1 MQSDESLRDELL
13 AEVEAVAPILAEHA
27 PQSEKL
33 GRLNEPTVEALR
45 KTRLLAFACP
55 RELGGYEADPI
66 TAMEVLEAVT
76 RIDASAG
83 WTLGILALTSA
94 IAGAF
99 LPVKTAQR
107 IFANGVP
114 PMAGMIGPKGK
125 AEPVDGGYRVTGRW
139 AFGSGIHHADWVI
152 AGAFLPGQPL
162 PTSPRG
168 AGIRMVLLPRGQ
180 VVIHDNWQVAGLKA
194 SGSCDYSIE
203 NVFVPDEMTFPFMDA
218 GLGKAVTG
226 GASLRLGLPA
236 LVIPFHIAIALG
248 IARRALD
255 GIIEQAGEKG
265 RGSPPSPLS
274 THPHFQFGLGKAE
287 LQLASAR
294 ALAFQ
299 VLSRVWTEARAGRVP
314 PPSMQAEAR
323 AAAVY
328 ITEVAQQVT
337 TVAFQSAGGGVLFD
351 TNPLQRCF
359 RDVHAAGQHF
369 MVSQSAYRALGQF
382 KLAQPDA
389 NPML

>member
-13 AEVEAVAPILAEHA
+13 AEVEAVAPILTEHA
-27 PQSEKL
+27 LHSEKL
-33 GRLNEPTVEALR
+33 GRLDEPTVEGLR
-45 KTRLLAFACP
+45 KTRLLRFACP
-55 RELGGYEADPI
+55 RDLGGDEADPVI
-66 TAMEVLEAVT
+66 VMEILEAVT
-76 RIDASAG
+76 RIDGSAG

-94 IAGAF
+94 MAGAF
-99 LPVKTAQR
+99 LPVKTAQQ
-107 IFANGVP
+107 IFAKGVP
-114 PMAGMIGPKGK
+114 PMAGMIGPRGK

-152 AGAFLPGQPL
+152 AGALLSGQPL
-162 PTSPRG
+162 P
-168 AGIRMVLLPRGQ
+168 AGIRMVLLPQGQ
-180 VVIHDNWQVAGLKA
+180 VVIHDNWQVAGLKG

-218 GLGKAVTG
+218 ILGNAVTG
-226 GASLRLGLPA
+226 GAALRLGLPA
-236 LVIPFHIAIALG
+236 FVAGFHMAIALG

-255 GIIEQAGEKG
+255 EITEQAVEKG
-265 RGSPPSPLS
+265 RGSPPSPLP
-274 THPHFQFGLGKAE
+274 THPHFQFALGKAE

-294 ALAFQ
+294 ALALQ
-299 VLSRVWTEARAGRVP
+299 VLSSAWTEARAGRVP
-314 PPSMQAEAR
+314 PPAMQAEAR

-328 ITEVAQQVT
+328 ITEVAQRVT
-337 TVAFQSAGGGVLFD
+337 TVAFQSAGGGALFD

-369 MVSQSAYRALGQF
+369 VVSQSAHRALGQF

>member
-1 MQSDESLRDELL
+1 MESDESLRDELL
-13 AEVEAVAPILAEHA
+13 AEVEAIAPILTEHA
-27 PQSEKL
+27 PESEKL
-33 GRLNEPTVEALR
+33 GRLDESSVEALR
-45 KTRLLAFACP
+45 KTRLLCFGCP
-55 RELGGYEADPI
+55 RELGGYEADPV
-66 TAMEVLEAVT
+66 TTMEVLEAVT
-76 RIDASAG
+76 RVDGSAG
-83 WTLGILALTSA
+83 WTLGILAITSA
-94 IAGAF
+94 FAGAF

-107 IFANGVP
+107 IFAKGVP
-114 PMAGMIGPKGK
+114 PMAGMIGPRGK

-152 AGAFLPGQPL
+152 AGAFLPGQAL
-162 PTSPRG
+162 P
-168 AGIRMVLLPRGQ
+168 AGIRMVLLPREQ

-194 SGSCDYSIE
+194 TGSCDYSIE

-218 GLGKAVTG
+218 ILGHAVTG
-226 GASLRLGLPA
+226 GAALRLGLPA
-236 LVIPFHIAIALG
+236 LVIPFHMAIALG

-255 GIIEQAGEKG
+255 EITEQAVEKG
-265 RGSPPSPLS
+265 RGNPPSPLP
-274 THPHFQFGLGKAE
+274 THPHFQFALGKAE

-294 ALAFQ
+294 ALASQ
-299 VLSRVWTEARAGRVP
+299 VLSSVWTEARAGRVP
-314 PPSMQAEAR
+314 PRPMQAEAR

-328 ITEVAQQVT
+328 ITEVAQRVS
-337 TVAFQSAGGGVLFD
+337 TVAFQSAGGGALFD

>member
-13 AEVEAVAPILAEHA
+13 AEVEGVAPILTEHA

-33 GRLNEPTVEALR
+33 GRLDEPTVEALR
-45 KTRLLAFACP
+45 KTRLLRFACP
-55 RELGGYEADPI
+55 RELGGYEADPV
-66 TAMEVLEAVT
+66 TVMEVLEAVT
-76 RIDASAG
+76 RIDGSAG
-83 WTLGILALTSA
+83 WTLGILAVTSA

-99 LPVKTAQR
+99 LPVKTAQQ
-107 IFANGVP
+107 IFAKGVP

-152 AGAFLPGQPL
+152 AGAVLPGQP
-162 PTSPRG
+162 PP
-168 AGIRMVLLPRGQ
+168 AGTRMVLLPRGQ

-203 NVFVPDEMTFPFMDA
+203 NVFVPDEITFPFMDA
-218 GLGKAVTG
+218 MLGNAVTG
-226 GASLRLGLPA
+226 GAALCLGLPA
-236 LVIPFHIAIALG
+236 LVMPFHMAIALG

-255 GIIEQAGEKG
+255 EITEQAVEKV
-265 RGSPPSPLS
+265 RGTPRSPPSPLS
-274 THPHFQFGLGKAE
+274 SNPNFQFALGKAE

-299 VLSRVWTEARAGRVP
+299 VLSSVWTEARAGRVP
-314 PPSMQAEAR
+314 PPAMQAEVR

-328 ITEVAQQVT
+328 ITEVAQRVT
-337 TVAFQSAGGGVLFD
+337 TVASQSAGGGALFD
-351 TNPLQRCF
+351 SNPLQRCF

>member
-13 AEVEAVAPILAEHA
+13 AEVEAVAPILTEHA

-33 GRLNEPTVEALR
+33 GRLDEPTVKALR
-45 KTRLLAFACP
+45 KTRLLRFACP
-55 RELGGYEADPI
+55 RELGGYEADPVA
-66 TAMEVLEAVT
+66 AMEILEAVA
-76 RIDASAG
+76 RIDGSAG

-162 PTSPRG
+162 PS
-168 AGIRMVLLPRGQ
+168 GIRMVLLSRGQ

-194 SGSCDYSIE
+194 SGSCDYSVE
-203 NVFVPDEMTFPFMDA
+203 DVFVPDEMTFPFRDA
-218 GLGKAVTG
+218 ILGNAVTG
-226 GASLRLGLPA
+226 GAALRLGLPTF
-236 LVIPFHIAIALG
+236 VIPFHMAIALG

-255 GIIEQAGEKG
+255 EITEQAVEKG
-265 RGSPPSPLS
+265 RGSPPSPLP
-274 THPHFQFGLGKAE
+274 THPHFQFALGKAE

-299 VLSRVWTEARAGRVP
+299 VASSVWTEAHAERVP
-314 PPSMQAEAR
+314 PPLMQAKAR

-328 ITEVAQQVT
+328 ITEMAQRVT
-337 TVAFQSAGGGVLFD
+337 TVAFQSAGGGALFE

-369 MVSQSAYRALGQF
+369 MVNQSAYRALGQF